1 MKTMKSLFGTLILAA
16 TITACGNSETQT
28 EHNMAQQDAGLN
40 QLTEQEISEG
50 WQLLF
55 DGVSMDQWRVY
66 NQPNIPGESWRV
78 EDGLMVFRPQKT
90 GDWTSGL
97 DIITKETFS
106 DFEFMVEWQISEAGN
121 SGIFYHVIEQPNKAL
136 YWSGPEM
143 QILDNENHP
152 DANMGMDGNR
162 KAGSLYDLISA
173 DPQNAKSYG
182 EWNQVKIVSNGPVIE
197 HWQNGEMIVRYER
210 WTDEWSEMVANSK
223 FAEHPEFGQAKEGHI
238 SLQDH
243 GDVVMFRNIKI
254 RRLNTEE

>member
-1 MKTMKSLFGTLILAA
+1 MNFRLLLLLLFAVAGCQNSNTSTM
-16 TITACGNSETQT
+16 
-28 EHNMAQQDAGLN
+28 
-40 QLTEQEISEG
+40 ISEINNLTTAEVQAG

-55 DGVSMDQWRVY
+55 DGETMDQWRVY
-66 NQPNIPGESWRV
+66 NQPDIPGDSWRV
-78 EDGLMVFRPQKT
+78 EDGLLVFRPQRN

-106 DFEFMVEWQISEAGN
+106 DFEFMLEWKISEAGN
-121 SGIFYHVIEQPNKAL
+121 SGIFYHVMEQSDKAL

-152 DANMGMDGNR
+152 DANMGVEGNR
-162 KAGSLYDLISA
+162 KAGSLYDLIPA
-173 DPQNAKSYG
+173 NPQNAKPSG
-182 EWNQVKIVSNGPVIE
+182 EWNQVKILSNGPVVE
-197 HWQNGEMIVRYER
+197 HWQNGERVLRYER
-210 WTDEWSEMVANSK
+210 WTDEWNEMVASSK
-223 FAEHPEFGQAKEGHI
+223 FAEHPEFGQAKDGHI